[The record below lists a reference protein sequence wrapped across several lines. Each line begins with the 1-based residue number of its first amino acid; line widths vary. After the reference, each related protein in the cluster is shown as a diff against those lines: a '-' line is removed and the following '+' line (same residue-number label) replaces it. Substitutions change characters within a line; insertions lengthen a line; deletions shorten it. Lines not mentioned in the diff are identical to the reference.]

1 MSKSHPRWRMAK
13 RVLTVLFF
21 IAVIVLLVIYAQKVD
36 WQDVWK
42 VIRGYDRLALF
53 SAIALVIVS
62 YLIYGCYD
70 LLGRAYCGHKLAKRQ
85 VMLVSFICY
94 AFNLTLSTWVGGIG
108 MRYRLYS
115 RLGLNGSTITRIF
128 SLSITTNWLG
138 YILLGGVI
146 FTADLRAA
154 AALVHQPD
162 HSAHYRRVMLI
173 LTLCYLFGCGSSS
186 KRRHLTIKG
195 QRLVPSQLSCAAADG
210 ALGGELMAMGAIIW
224 LLLGSEINYF
234 LVLVLLVSSIAGVI
248 IHIPADR
255 RAGGGVYRHASGED
269 ISEGRDHC
277 RPAWRAL
284 SYYFRHCCW
293 RRWLICRWRA
303 GRKAAAKEPAQAGPR
318 SEMKRFGRKQSA
330 CITYGGKP
338 VRIL

>member
-146 FTADLRAA
+146 FTADLVKLPPHWYISQTTLRIIGG
-154 AALVHQPD
+154 
-162 HSAHYRRVMLI
+162 VMLI
-173 LTLCYLFGCGSSS
+173 LTLCYLFGCAFA

-195 QRLVPSQLSCAAADG
+195 QRLVLPSWRFALLQMGLSAANW
-210 ALGGELMAMGAIIW
+210 MAMGAIIW

-234 LVLVLLVSSIAGVI
+234 LVLGVLLVSSIAGVI
-248 IHIPADR
+248 IHIPA
-255 RAGGGVYRHASGED
+255 GIGVLEAVFIAMLSGED
-269 ISEGRDHC
+269 ISKGAIIAALL
-277 RPAWRAL
+277 AWRAL
-284 SYYFRHCCW
+284 YYFLPLLL
-293 RRWLICRWRA
+293 RRWPICCWRA
-303 GRKAAAKEPAQAGPR
+303 GRKNCGKRTSASWPANETARPRCACAGLR
-318 SEMKRFGRKQSA
+318 SVS
-330 CITYGGKP
+330 
-338 VRIL
+338 L